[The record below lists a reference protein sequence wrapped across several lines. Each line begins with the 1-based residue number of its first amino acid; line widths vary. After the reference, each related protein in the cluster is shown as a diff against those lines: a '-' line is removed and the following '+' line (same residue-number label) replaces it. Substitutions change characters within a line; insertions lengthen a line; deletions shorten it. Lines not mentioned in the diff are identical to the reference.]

1 MSLTAVGTNILMGA
15 PSCKSWRLHVGL
27 AFGFICAISRNGSQ
41 SARWRR
47 FKSSLLN
54 QFCPNQPVN
63 LSFFAISAHMI
74 PAQQSLTLT
83 LAGQVQVG
91 TTCTCVMKIR
101 NHGTCVHTH
110 ICRRVFPLETLQT
123 HKMDS
128 SDRLRH
134 VFLNCHV
141 F

>member
-1 MSLTAVGTNILMGA
+1 
-15 PSCKSWRLHVGL
+15 
-27 AFGFICAISRNGSQ
+27 
-41 SARWRR
+41 
-47 FKSSLLN
+47 LN

-63 LSFFAISAHMI
+63 RSFCAASAHMI

-91 TTCTCVMKIR
+91 TTYTCVMKIR

-110 ICRRVFPLETLQT
+110 ICRRVLPLETCQA

-134 VFLNCHV
+134 VFLNSHL